1 MFDASCGSDV
11 CAMLQIMA
19 GRPGA
24 TPTSSHFTSLYLDD
38 FELVSVSTRDKLPM
52 WLCLVPGGHD
62 RTTVRTCTRCVT
74 VLGRCTESASVA
86 RGLRR
91 LCAPGELVLNRVRRP
106 ERRSVSFP
114 VAAGA
119 AASAH
124 ALRCV
129 YEQSEESKSFG
140 LNAVDDRVLGAVEL
154 LGGRVTVA
162 DVAAR
167 TGLGLP
173 TAQRCLVALANVA
186 GGHLEV
192 SRDGELVYAFPSN
205 VRRVLLQESII
216 FALRNR
222 WEKISPFLNYLVRIS
237 FGILLIASIFIIYTS
252 IVAISSSV
260 QSRED
265 DRRSSYNRSYG
276 GGSLYVWMGPSPFDL
291 IFYANHGYS
300 GRRREGG
307 MSFLESIFS
316 FLFGDGNPN
325 ADLETYRWRRIGE
338 TIRRLGGAVTAEQI
352 APLLDVPEPPESRG
366 AVYVDESFML
376 PVLERFGGRPE
387 VTDDGDIVYVFP
399 DLLNTV
405 SGSGST
411 SGSASSEQSHY
422 DKGYIEEQEYVFSKA
437 SSGQIL
443 GAAGLGVLN
452 LLGAVTLG
460 EYMAQLRA
468 VPLPFLKWL
477 YPPLLAYAL
486 AFLII
491 PAVRWYRQRKENER
505 IQRRNRARKAWYQ
518 LLQKRDPNVLRKL
531 ESARYLR
538 SNLRKIQAEDITYTT
553 AKSLIEQN
561 QELLDD
567 FDKKLH

>member
-1 MFDASCGSDV
+1 M
-11 CAMLQIMA
+11 
-19 GRPGA
+19 
-24 TPTSSHFTSLYLDD
+24 
-38 FELVSVSTRDKLPM
+38 
-52 WLCLVPGGHD
+52 
-62 RTTVRTCTRCVT
+62 
-74 VLGRCTESASVA
+74 SA
-86 RGLRR
+86 
-91 LCAPGELVLNRVRRP
+91 
-106 ERRSVSFP
+106 F
-114 VAAGA
+114 
-119 AASAH
+119 
-124 ALRCV
+124 
-129 YEQSEESKSFG
+129 
-140 LNAVDDRVLGAVEL
+140 
-154 LGGRVTVA
+154 
-162 DVAAR
+162 
-167 TGLGLP
+167 
-173 TAQRCLVALANVA
+173 
-186 GGHLEV
+186 
-192 SRDGELVYAFPSN
+192 
-205 VRRVLLQESII
+205 
-216 FALRNR
+216 
-222 WEKISPFLNYLVRIS
+222 
-237 FGILLIASIFIIYTS
+237 
-252 IVAISSSV
+252 
-260 QSRED
+260 
-265 DRRSSYNRSYG
+265 
-276 GGSLYVWMGPSPFDL
+276 
-291 IFYANHGYS
+291 
-300 GRRREGG
+300 
-307 MSFLESIFS
+307 ESIFS